1 MLCLAAILYGCGR
14 TGVSYEKK
22 PVTATVAGKVMEV
35 QDYVG
40 STLKFIEG
48 DTLVCS
54 TFSDQGMMAAYKISA
69 DTLTYLFDFL
79 NKGRGPNEFFSPV
92 MKRSGISGYDI
103 MNTSET
109 CAPVCLYSISGAMEN
124 VREYSRWETYDL
136 QWTGRL
142 FSGDDFVRLSDDTIL
157 LLGAPFGSKS
167 LLTVLDLDT
176 RTVETV
182 PYWIEDGKDVPDF
195 PKQSVYTVNS
205 NIFLNNDRL
214 LYSAGEGRYLELTD
228 ISPDGHIGD
237 RKLIYGIYPNYSS
250 KDGMNYRIEKPCYR
264 GMDVYA
270 TERYIYVRLNSA
282 ETGFDDYK
290 GYPWYYYDE
299 VEVYD
304 WEGNFKECIQTDI
317 PFGSMAVTGDDRTLY
332 VQTMDMATAEPMIV
346 RYDIEKVL

>member
-1 MLCLAAILYGCGR
+1 MIYDGVIEGTVMKSESIFMLCLAAILYGCGR

-22 PVTATVAGKVMEV
+22 SVTATVAGKVMKV

-40 STLKFIEG
+40 STLKFIAG

-109 CAPVCLYSISGAMEN
+109 CAPVCLYSISGAIEN

-167 LLTVLDLDT
+167 LLTVLDL
-176 RTVETV
+176 R
-182 PYWIEDGKDVPDF
+182 DF
-195 PKQSVYTVNS
+195 QEGG
-205 NIFLNNDRL
+205 RL
-214 LYSAGEGRYLELTD
+214 
-228 ISPDGHIGD
+228 
-237 RKLIYGIYPNYSS
+237 
-250 KDGMNYRIEKPCYR
+250 
-264 GMDVYA
+264 
-270 TERYIYVRLNSA
+270 
-282 ETGFDDYK
+282 
-290 GYPWYYYDE
+290 
-299 VEVYD
+299 
-304 WEGNFKECIQTDI
+304 
-317 PFGSMAVTGDDRTLY
+317 
-332 VQTMDMATAEPMIV
+332 
-346 RYDIEKVL
+346 